1 MKLCKLAAATELIVQ
16 WPPKHSRLI
25 PKTSQAMLSNVRG
38 ADSHTMSRLSS
49 LPRLGTM
56 VGTHCQLVHKSPL
69 AFSACCMSLFLLDA
83 FTPCSRV
90 S

>member
-16 WPPKHSRLI
+16 WPTKHSRLI

-38 ADSHTMSRLSS
+38 ADSHAMSRLSS

-56 VGTHCQLVHKSPL
+56 VGTHWHKSPL
-69 AFSACCMSLFLLDA
+69 AFSACCMSLFLLVA